1 MKKQLML
8 LDKYGREHD
17 VPYEVKC
24 MLSTPEIRKE
34 ALMYQELMRSNH
46 RIKIDDKIPGQISF
60 YNKLRKQ
67 EYSFDIVDWVMHHF
81 QTVTLVRRLVDEDLT
96 LIVNET

>member
-8 LDKYGREHD
+8 LDKYGREHN

-46 RIKIDDKIPGQISF
+46 RIKIDDKVPGKISF
-60 YNKLRKQ
+60 HNKLRKQ
-67 EYSFDIVDWVMHHF
+67 TYTFDLMDWVMHHF
-81 QTVTLVRRLVDEDLT
+81 PTVSLVRRLVDEDLT

>member
-46 RIKIDDKIPGQISF
+46 RIKINDKIPGQISF

-67 EYSFDIVDWVMHHF
+67 EYSFDLVDWVMHHF